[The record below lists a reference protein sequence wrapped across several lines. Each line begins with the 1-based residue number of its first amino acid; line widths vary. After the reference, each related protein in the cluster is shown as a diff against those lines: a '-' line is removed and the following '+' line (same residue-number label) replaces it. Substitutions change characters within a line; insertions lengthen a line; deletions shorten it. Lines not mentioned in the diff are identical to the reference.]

1 MLQSMRQPGAFC
13 IPSKLQHES
22 DIMRAKEF
30 GMSPSR
36 RQVATYFFFVF
47 LFSSVFYL
55 LIIRAK
61 TLGAGGGVFVTGI
74 MWCPALAAFATL
86 KLYRRRLSELGW
98 RWPAERYAL
107 ASWYIPLS
115 YSAIAYVIVW
125 VGGLGAFPNHQ
136 FMDSLVARL
145 GLGLSPTA
153 STILYVALIGTFG
166 LVGSISRALGE
177 EIGWRGFLVPEMS
190 KTFSFT
196 ATGLIS
202 GIVWSLWHYPVLIFA
217 DYNAGTDTRYAMA
230 CFTIM
235 VVAISFVFAWMRLK
249 SGSLWTGALLHAS
262 HNLYVQAIFTPLT
275 RDTGKTAW
283 FIDEFGLMLPLVTIA
298 FAVYFWA
305 RRGELQTSVTLPES
319 APPAADVATR
329 VNL

>member
-1 MLQSMRQPGAFC
+1 
-13 IPSKLQHES
+13 
-22 DIMRAKEF
+22 
-30 GMSPSR
+30 MSSSR
-36 RQVATYFFFVF
+36 RQVATYLFFVF
-47 LFSSVFYL
+47 AFTSVFYF
-55 LIIRAK
+55 LILRAK
-61 TLGAGGGVFVTGI
+61 TLAAGGGLYVTGI

-86 KLYRRRLSELGW
+86 KFNRRRLSELGW
-98 RWPAERYAL
+98 KWPARRFAL

-115 YSAIAYVIVW
+115 YAATAYVMVW
-125 VGGLGAFPNHQ
+125 VTGLGAFPNRQ
-136 FMDSLVARL
+136 FMDSLVARM

-153 STILYVALIGTFG
+153 STVLYVALMGTFG
-166 LVGSISRALGE
+166 LVGSMSRALGE

-196 ATGLIS
+196 ATALIS
-202 GIVWSLWHYPVLIFA
+202 GVVWSLWHYPGLIFA
-217 DYNAGTDTRYAMA
+217 DYNAGTDTLYAMA
-230 CFTIM
+230 CFTTM

-262 HNLYVQAIFTPLT
+262 HNLYVQTIFTPLT

-305 RRGELQTSVTLPES
+305 RRGELQTSVPLADSS
-319 APPAADVATR
+319 AAAVRVARTSSCDLSHR
-329 VNL
+329 PGTP

>member
-1 MLQSMRQPGAFC
+1 
-13 IPSKLQHES
+13 
-22 DIMRAKEF
+22 
-30 GMSPSR
+30 MSSSR
-36 RQVATYFFFVF
+36 RQVATYVFFVF
-47 LFSSVFYL
+47 LFTSVFYF
-55 LIIRAK
+55 LILRAK
-61 TLGAGGGVFVTGI
+61 ALSAGGGLYVTGI

-86 KLYRRRLSELGW
+86 RLNRRRLSELGW
-98 RWPAERYAL
+98 KWPARRYAL
-107 ASWYIPLS
+107 ASWYIPLC
-115 YSAIAYVIVW
+115 YAAIAYVIVW
-125 VGGLGAFPNHQ
+125 VSGLGAFPNHQ
-136 FMDSLVARL
+136 FMDSLVARF
-145 GLGLSPTA
+145 GLRLSPTA
-153 STILYVALIGTFG
+153 STVLYVALMGTFG
-166 LVGSISRALGE
+166 LMGSMSRALGE

-196 ATGLIS
+196 ATALIS

-235 VVAISFVFAWMRLK
+235 VIAISFVFAWMRLK

-262 HNLYVQAIFTPLT
+262 HNLYVQNIFTPLT

-305 RRGELQTSVTLPES
+305 RRGELQTPVPLADGS
-319 APPAADVATR
+319 PAAVGVAGH